1 MRVDS
6 GTPDFGVLGGVAG
19 LVATGVNS
27 LGKSLKDLGEHA
39 ASPMGRMQSASMVG
53 RTSFNGTMA
62 MSPNTPVSPAD
73 SYPAGARDR
82 AASPPNV
89 EKGLV
94 AQMVRSLS
102 SFSQDYYDQ
111 NNESS
116 EIGAHVSDRSL

>member
-1 MRVDS
+1 MFFFP
-6 GTPDFGVLGGVAG
+6 TVLIYFAENFSSV
-19 LVATGVNS
+19 
-27 LGKSLKDLGEHA
+27 
-39 ASPMGRMQSASMVG
+39 SASVMSAVSS
-53 RTSFNGTMA
+53 SFILA